1 MRRSLSLWL
10 SILLSFTLI
19 ATACGDD
26 GDSSPPDDGSGETD
40 SEGGQTPDAPDTD
53 LETEEGV
60 LDGEQITS
68 AGEGTDDT
76 DLDPVYGGD
85 MKWGLNRDGTGFDLT
100 GAVAPGSLRLLTTMA
115 DGLTRV
121 TADGGW
127 GPFLAESLVPN
138 DDFTVWTVTLR
149 EGVLFH
155 NGTELDANAVVAN
168 LQAFKDSALTGA
180 VVAQVEEY
188 VVTGD
193 LTFEARMTAPWAAW
207 PRVLARAIL
216 RPTRHY

>member
-10 SILLSFTLI
+10 SILLSFTII

-76 DLDPVYGGD
+76 DLDAEVVELIARQKKQHDPEHPVMLPPRRRGV
-85 MKWGLNRDGTGFDLT
+85 DG
-100 GAVAPGSLRLLTTMA
+100 
-115 DGLTRV
+115 
-121 TADGGW
+121 
-127 GPFLAESLVPN
+127 
-138 DDFTVWTVTLR
+138 
-149 EGVLFH
+149 
-155 NGTELDANAVVAN
+155 
-168 LQAFKDSALTGA
+168 
-180 VVAQVEEY
+180 
-188 VVTGD
+188 
-193 LTFEARMTAPWAAW
+193 
-207 PRVLARAIL
+207 
-216 RPTRHY
+216 